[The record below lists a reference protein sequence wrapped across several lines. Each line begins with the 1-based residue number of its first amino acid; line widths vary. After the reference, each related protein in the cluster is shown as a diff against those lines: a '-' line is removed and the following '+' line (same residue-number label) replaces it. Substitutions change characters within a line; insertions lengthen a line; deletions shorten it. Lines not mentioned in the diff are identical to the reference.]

1 MLPKRVRMFALFTL
15 CFISWTS
22 RGWCCRHWRV

>member
-1 MLPKRVRMFALFTL
+1 MLPKRVRMFALFAL

-22 RGWCCRHWRV
+22 RADVTVIGG